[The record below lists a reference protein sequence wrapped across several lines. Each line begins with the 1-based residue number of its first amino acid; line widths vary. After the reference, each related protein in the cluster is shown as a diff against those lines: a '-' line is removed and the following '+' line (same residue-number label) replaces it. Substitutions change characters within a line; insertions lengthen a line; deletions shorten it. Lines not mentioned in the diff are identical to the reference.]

1 LTVSDHHRPTTTNPF
16 TDKGFCRDHP
26 SERQTPLH
34 PGDAEVGEH
43 AVEGLDKETLGS
55 WRYDDHDVVQ
65 GLENY
70 FAGVGEEP
78 GRWVGRGAAETG
90 FAGEADGGALR
101 LLFDEGRHPA
111 TAEALDQPYVHRADR
126 ATVTGYALSF
136 SPPKSISLVW
146 AMGDERAAAEVRA
159 AHDDPVAAALSFLE
173 EHAAFARSGQAGV
186 FQADTSGLM
195 AAAFVHRSSRALDPQ
210 LHTHVLLANKVR
222 RSDGQWRSLD
232 GRRSSPPRSRRAC
245 STTRPY
251 APS

>member
-1 LTVSDHHRPTTTNPF
+1 M
-16 TDKGFCRDHP
+16 
-26 SERQTPLH
+26 
-34 PGDAEVGEH
+34 
-43 AVEGLDKETLGS
+43 EGLDKETLGS